1 MKYDWLRE
9 YEDEAPEPVGMS
21 EAEQM
26 RVLQNALEKVRCS
39 ESRTSMIGRKR
50 RFTRWAAILAAVLA
64 EIGRASCRE
73 RV

>member
-26 RVLQNALEKVRCS
+26 RVLQNAVSPEQ
-39 ESRTSMIGRKR
+39 
-50 RFTRWAAILAAVLA
+50 A
-64 EIGRASCRE
+64 
-73 RV
+73 